1 MNDQMPVVQIPKSG
15 EIRMTIQGEEASV
28 RLARELARYALI
40 NWGYERSLVDD
51 SAVVMSEIVTNAVE
65 AAAGRALRIRIA
77 VHEGAPLLE
86 CWTRRRN
93 SPPLRRRPGRPERPR
108 TRDHRRLRQGHRR
121 PPVRHRPGQDRL
133 GPHARHR
140 PRPARSVPA
149 SPPGLTA
156 TAGIESHPMCIM
168 RR

>member
-40 NWGYERSLVDD
+40 NWGYERSPVDD

-86 CWTRRRN
+86 CWDP
-93 SPPLRRRPGRPERPR
+93 SPELPRLCEAGLDALSGRGLAIIAAYAKDTGVRPSATG
-108 TRDHRRLRQGHRR
+108 QGKIVWALM
-121 PPVRHRPGQDRL
+121 P
-133 GPHARHR
+133 
-140 PRPARSVPA
+140 
-149 SPPGLTA
+149 TA
-156 TAGIESHPMCIM
+156 TAPVPIVPPQRPHPASTEN
-168 RR
+168 